1 MKNTQHSTFNAEHP
15 MKTGSQTA
23 WMFKVA
29 DWMLNVPRFVLISAI
44 HVYRLIVSPAQI
56 FLFGPAGG
64 CRFTPTCSAYA
75 MDALREHGAI
85 KGTAFAAGR
94 ICRCHPWGGGGHDP
108 IPKSGKRPMISSQA
122 ESGNILGH
130 ANS

>member
-1 MKNTQHSTFNAEHP
+1 
-15 MKTGSQTA
+15 
-23 WMFKVA
+23 MFKVA

-108 IPKSGKRPMISSQA
+108 IPKSGKRPMIGSQA